1 MENVGNFRNLQVL
14 KMDNVEAVG
23 RFENNSVDM
32 NNNFLFIDES
42 GDHSLNNIN
51 ADFPI
56 FALLGLV
63 INSTEYDKLSEEI
76 NSFKSK
82 YFKTTDVILHSRDI
96 RKCEGAFSILFNL
109 KIKESFYAD
118 LNQILSKSNFLLV
131 ASTILK
137 KKHIEQYGKLADDPY
152 EIALTFVLE
161 RVLFEFDK
169 KNNNSKLD
177 VIIESRGKKED
188 LTLSKRYAELLSKG
202 SGQILSN
209 RFITKYSDQ
218 INFKRKRENDIGLQ
232 IADLCAYPVARHVLY
247 PNEPYPP
254 FDIILPKIRKGPRG
268 IEGFGLKIFP

>member
-1 MENVGNFRNLQVL
+1 M
-14 KMDNVEAVG
+14 
-23 RFENNSVDM
+23 NS
-32 NNNFLFIDES
+32 NFLFIDES

-63 INSTEYDKLSEEI
+63 INSAEYDKLSEEI
-76 NSFKSK
+76 NSFKIK

-109 KIKESFYAD
+109 KVKEAFYAD
-118 LNQILSKSNFLLV
+118 LNLILSKSNFLLV

-169 KNNNSKLD
+169 RNNNSKID

-188 LTLSKRYAELLSKG
+188 LKSLLRSPTVRSRDG
-202 SGQILSN
+202 VVPAS
-209 RFITKYSDQ
+209 F
-218 INFKRKRENDIGLQ
+218 
-232 IADLCAYPVARHVLY
+232 CWC
-247 PNEPYPP
+247 
-254 FDIILPKIRKGPRG
+254 
-268 IEGFGLKIFP
+268 